1 MFRSEDLLFQIF
13 SNPNIP
19 SHQNKPSQDLFS
31 DHNNNYIYTYPP
43 LDATSDHLHGHHY
56 TATATANATSSRKRL
71 QRDEVLPTTAT
82 ATTATATA
90 TATTA
95 NDNNKLKRIMHR
107 EIERQRRQEMATL
120 YASLRSL
127 LPVEYVKGKRST
139 SDHMHEALNYIK
151 HMQKSIQELGRKR
164 DRLKTTT
171 SGSQDSEKNGRL
183 DKKIVTA
190 GSRDFVSVS
199 RCRSGIEVLIG
210 FDGGG
215 RGRFPLSRVLRTLEN
230 GGFDVVSCDS
240 TTVDNRLLHR
250 LQAEVHIRMFASS
263 PVDMWLYIMHPSCA
277 RIGNTSNLEVSD
289 EEDIN
294 LQALQQ
300 KLTDVINL

>member
-1 MFRSEDLLFQIF
+1 
-13 SNPNIP
+13 
-19 SHQNKPSQDLFS
+19 
-31 DHNNNYIYTYPP
+31 
-43 LDATSDHLHGHHY
+43 
-56 TATATANATSSRKRL
+56 
-71 QRDEVLPTTAT
+71 
-82 ATTATATA
+82 
-90 TATTA
+90 
-95 NDNNKLKRIMHR
+95 MHR

-164 DRLKTTT
+164 DRLKTTASTAPGT
-171 SGSQDSEKNGRL
+171 SGSQDSEKNGSL

-250 LQAEVHIRMFASS
+250 LQAEV
-263 PVDMWLYIMHPSCA
+263 
-277 RIGNTSNLEVSD
+277 SD

>member
-1 MFRSEDLLFQIF
+1 
-13 SNPNIP
+13 
-19 SHQNKPSQDLFS
+19 
-31 DHNNNYIYTYPP
+31 
-43 LDATSDHLHGHHY
+43 
-56 TATATANATSSRKRL
+56 
-71 QRDEVLPTTAT
+71 
-82 ATTATATA
+82 
-90 TATTA
+90 
-95 NDNNKLKRIMHR
+95 MHR

-120 YASLRSL
+120 YSSLRSL

-164 DRLKTTT
+164 DRLKAAASSTAAGT
-171 SGSQDSEKNGRL
+171 SGFQDLEKNGSL

-190 GSRDFVSVS
+190 GSRSFVSVS
-199 RCRSGIEVLIG
+199 RCRNGIEVLIS

-230 GGFDVVSCDS
+230 GGFDVVSCHS
-240 TTVDNRLLHR
+240 STVDNRLLHR
-250 LQAEVHIRMFASS
+250 LQS
-263 PVDMWLYIMHPSCA
+263 
-277 RIGNTSNLEVSD
+277 EVSD
-289 EEDIN
+289 EEGID